1 MARTTIKFDLGDGRL
16 KSLSAQLR
24 RLDRELNK
32 VYNRGQSNN
41 NTISNRD
48 LTNLQQLFRAFQ
60 QATIGK
66 KDQLSEELQQAQLS
80 GNARLANTLSRELKE
95 LVEAQ
100 NTSNQFFLS
109 DRYQQ
114 VNQYRVKS
122 SKAFRDPKYDSEL
135 SDLRNRVGQLS
146 KELGQLSN
154 RSKIFDS
161 RWDTSYNTGVIS
173 HERFEQ
179 YRGTGQTLFEQ
190 VSQGRY
196 QFNELR
202 KEYNNTL
209 TGYQNQRDHLQDLI
223 NQGGD
228 TQDLIK
234 QRSAI
239 DEQIEALKKYGDTF
253 ERLSY
258 TLGQTQQRVKQTQG
272 KVETASDDPS
282 LKILSPEN
290 SISGILRNRAG
301 FIARTA
307 IASGL
312 ATARASIN
320 TGDRERL
327 DNFDSIKSIA
337 YARNGQDH
345 RVMMN
350 LANAGYDM
358 GLNIDQTAQFANAY
372 TSSTGNANLNKSQ
385 LSDLTKSWGGL
396 YQYSG
401 AKEQTTLALAYMVGV
416 TGNYQNARK
425 SSSIA
430 RSIQNEITNSGMSAK
445 ADEQQLALTSMYQ
458 VASQSAGGLSA
469 SGQREIAGFQ
479 GQMASLGSD
488 MQGQQGAQAY
498 SGLVGAFNPMSKEAR
513 MIWGGED
520 PQYRTQRGQADL
532 TERMQKAP
540 EHPEYYREP
549 IKNLLTHASATTNN
563 KGKQRE
569 IAASNLVQLSGGSL
583 SMDQANKMIKAYQ
596 DGKFTKKR
604 INSIVKGNGKG
615 QKDKYDMTS
624 IKGRQQYYAAY
635 KKNAIQTSHALDT
648 LRKKLTWINRI
659 LPFAPIISGIAQGG
673 ISTIADLGTRAFIN
687 NPRGS
692 LKSARNFML
701 KSSVFNA
708 EKAGRTGSRTGGLKN
723 LFKRGAKTSART
735 TQKAITGAKGSN
747 KGKLIGMGL
756 TALGATTMGLFSS
769 NDKADASTRSDSQDS
784 KAEPSIAGKHKG
796 KKSKVQD
803 INKLRSS
810 IKAKR
815 KLLWHAEWRLIDYL
829 NDYWDILLRKA
840 KEMAKN
846 SGSDDDGGDI
856 GDTSDLDKA
865 AKAVA
870 KKVGKKLGIDP
881 KMIYAQEWQE
891 MGPHMSLAPSYAG
904 KYHNLAGIKW
914 AGQSGAKEGSG
925 GSDDG
930 GNYADFDSWN
940 SYAEAYAQTLSGYAD
955 ELKAAGDDYAKY
967 ASVLKSHN
975 YFSGPLGPYINGMKA
990 GGAAYALGGIRNH
1003 ALGGNFAGAT
1013 PRNNSNVTNQ
1023 MLTDIRTVQQMTR
1036 IRQPRN
1042 YIKTVRNKAKINTN
1056 IQIESQGQPSKQ
1068 DLIDQVINDTF
1079 NLWVNNKQAQ
1089 QLNAYFANESSGL
1102 I

>member
-100 NTSNQFFLS
+100 KTSNQFFLS

-122 SKAFRDPKYDSEL
+122 SKDFRDPKYASEL

-190 VSQGRY
+190 VSQGRD

-209 TGYQNQRDHLQDLI
+209 TGYQSQRDHLQDLI

-312 ATARASIN
+312 VTARSSIN

-350 LANAGYDM
+350 LANAGYGM

-385 LSDLTKSWGGL
+385 LSNLTKSWGGL

-445 ADEQQLALTSMYQ
+445 ADEQQSALTDMYQ
-458 VASQSAGGLSA
+458 VASQSAGGLSV
-469 SGQREIAGFQ
+469 SGQREIVGFQ

-498 SGLVGAFNPMSKEAR
+498 SGLVSAFNPMSKEAR

-673 ISTIADLGTRAFIN
+673 ISTIADLGTRVFIN

-708 EKAGRTGSRTGGLKN
+708 EKAGRTGSLRN
-723 LFKRGAKTSART
+723 LFKRGAKASAKTAQEATR
-735 TQKAITGAKGSN
+735 GVKGSG

-756 TALGATTMGLFSS
+756 TAIGATTMGLFSS
-769 NDKADASTRSDSQDS
+769 NDKADASTRGTDQDS

-846 SGSDDDGGDI
+846 SSGDDGGDI
-856 GDTSDLDKA
+856 SGLSGKGDKA
-865 AKAVA
+865 IRAIAKAVA
-870 KKVGKKLGIDP
+870 KKDNLDAKLV
-881 KMIYAQEWQE
+881 YAQLALESADGTSQE
-891 MGPHMSLAPSYAG
+891 AVKDNNFS
-904 KYHNLAGIKW
+904 GIK
-914 AGQSGAKEGSG
+914 GSG
-925 GSDDG
+925 GGAATDDG
-930 GNYADFDSWN
+930 GTYQHFDSISDFAN
-940 SYAEAYAQTLSGYAD
+940 RYAEVLKAFPLHKGMSPEEYASALKHGKYGAYYTADEGSYAAQLKTWAD
-955 ELKAAGDDYAKY
+955 K
-967 ASVLKSHN
+967 
-975 YFSGPLGPYINGMKA
+975 
-990 GGAAYALGGIRNH
+990 YALGGIRNH
-1003 ALGGNFAGAT
+1003 ALGGNFAG
-1013 PRNNSNVTNQ
+1013 NNSQANNNLTNQ

-1089 QLNAYFANESSGL
+1089 QLNDYFANESSGL

>member
-1 MARTTIKFDLGDGRL
+1 MAKTTIKFDLGDGRL

-60 QATIGK
+60 QATVGK

-100 NTSNQFFLS
+100 QTSNQFFLS

-179 YRGTGQTLFEQ
+179 YRGTGQILFEQ
-190 VSQGRY
+190 VSQGRD

-312 ATARASIN
+312 ATARVSIN

-337 YARNGQDH
+337 YARKGQDH

-445 ADEQQLALTSMYQ
+445 ADEQQSALTSMYQ

-479 GQMASLGSD
+479 GQMATLGSN

-673 ISTIADLGTRAFIN
+673 ISTIADLGTRAFIK
-687 NPRGS
+687 NPKGS

-708 EKAGRTGSRTGGLKN
+708 EKAGRTGLRTGSLKN

-735 TQKAITGAKGSN
+735 AHKAITGAKGSG

-756 TALGATTMGLFSS
+756 TVLGATTMGLFSS

-784 KAEPSIAGKHKG
+784 KAEPSIAGKHRG

-810 IKAKR
+810 VKAKR

-846 SGSDDDGGDI
+846 SNGNDDGGDI
-856 GDTSDLDKA
+856 SGLSGKGDKA
-865 AKAVA
+865 IRAIAKAVA
-870 KKVGKKLGIDP
+870 KKDNLDAKLV
-881 KMIYAQEWQE
+881 YAQLALESTDGTSQE
-891 MGPHMSLAPSYAG
+891 AVKDNNFS
-904 KYHNLAGIKW
+904 GIK
-914 AGQSGAKEGSG
+914 GSG
-925 GSDDG
+925 GGTATDG
-930 GNYADFDSWN
+930 VGGTYQHFDSISDFAN
-940 SYAEAYAQTLSGYAD
+940 RYAEVLSAYPLHKGMTP
-955 ELKAAGDDYAKY
+955 EEY
-967 ASVLKSHN
+967 ASALKHGKYGAYYEDSESHYASMLKSWAD
-975 YFSGPLGPYINGMKA
+975 K
-990 GGAAYALGGIRNH
+990 YALGGIRNH

-1013 PRNNSNVTNQ
+1013 PQANNNLTNQ

-1068 DLIDQVINDTF
+1068 DLIDQVINDNF

-1089 QLNAYFANESSGL
+1089 QLNDYFANESSGL

>member
-190 VSQGRY
+190 VSQGRD

-272 KVETASDDPS
+272 KVETASDDSS

-312 ATARASIN
+312 ATTRASIN

-327 DNFDSIKSIA
+327 DNFDNIKSIA

-350 LANAGYDM
+350 LTNAGYDM

-445 ADEQQLALTSMYQ
+445 ADEQQSALTSMYQ

-498 SGLVGAFNPMSKEAR
+498 SGLVSAFNPMSKEAR

-673 ISTIADLGTRAFIN
+673 ISTIADLGTRAFIK
-687 NPRGS
+687 NPKGS
-692 LKSARNFML
+692 LKGARNFML

-708 EKAGRTGSRTGGLKN
+708 EKAGRTGGLKN
-723 LFKRGAKTSART
+723 LFKRGAKASAKTAQEATR
-735 TQKAITGAKGSN
+735 GVKGSG

-756 TALGATTMGLFSS
+756 TALGTTAMGLFSS
-769 NDKADASTRSDSQDS
+769 SDKADASTRGTDQDS

-846 SGSDDDGGDI
+846 SNGDDGGDI
-856 GDTSDLDKA
+856 SGLSGKGDKA
-865 AKAVA
+865 IRAIAKAVA
-870 KKVGKKLGIDP
+870 KKDNLDAKLV
-881 KMIYAQEWQE
+881 YAQLALESADGTSQE
-891 MGPHMSLAPSYAG
+891 AVKDNNFS
-904 KYHNLAGIKW
+904 GIK
-914 AGQSGAKEGSG
+914 GSG
-925 GSDDG
+925 GGAATDDG
-930 GNYADFDSWN
+930 GTYQHFDSISDFAN
-940 SYAEAYAQTLSGYAD
+940 RYAEVLKAFPLHKGMSPEEYASALKHGKYGAYYTADEGSYAAQLKTWAD
-955 ELKAAGDDYAKY
+955 K
-967 ASVLKSHN
+967 
-975 YFSGPLGPYINGMKA
+975 
-990 GGAAYALGGIRNH
+990 YALGGIRNH
-1003 ALGGNFAGAT
+1003 ALGGNFDGVT
-1013 PRNNSNVTNQ
+1013 PQANNNLTNQ

-1089 QLNAYFANESSGL
+1089 QLNDYFANESSGL

>member
-32 VYNRGQSNN
+32 IYNRGQSNN

-80 GNARLANTLSRELKE
+80 GNARLANTLYRELKE

-100 NTSNQFFLS
+100 QTSNQFFLS

-190 VSQGRY
+190 VSQGRD

-327 DNFDSIKSIA
+327 DNFDNIKSIA

-358 GLNIDQTAQFANAY
+358 GLNIDQTAQFTNAY

-445 ADEQQLALTSMYQ
+445 ADEQQSALTSMYQ

-498 SGLVGAFNPMSKEAR
+498 SGLVSAFNPMSKEAR

-624 IKGRQQYYAAY
+624 IKGRQQYYASY

-659 LPFAPIISGIAQGG
+659 LPFAPSISGIAQGG
-673 ISTIADLGTRAFIN
+673 ISTIADLGTRAFIK

-692 LKSARNFML
+692 FKSARNFML

-708 EKAGRTGSRTGGLKN
+708 EKAGRTGSLRN
-723 LFKRGAKTSART
+723 LFKRGAKISDKTAQEATR
-735 TQKAITGAKGSN
+735 GFKGSG

-756 TALGATTMGLFSS
+756 TALGTTAMGLFSS
-769 NDKADASTRSDSQDS
+769 SDKADASTRGTDQDS

-846 SGSDDDGGDI
+846 SNGDDGGDI
-856 GDTSDLDKA
+856 SGLSGKGDKA
-865 AKAVA
+865 IRAIAKAVA
-870 KKVGKKLGIDP
+870 KKDNLDAKLV
-881 KMIYAQEWQE
+881 YAQLALESADGTSQE
-891 MGPHMSLAPSYAG
+891 AVKDNNFS
-904 KYHNLAGIKW
+904 GIK
-914 AGQSGAKEGSG
+914 GSG
-925 GSDDG
+925 GGAATDDG
-930 GNYADFDSWN
+930 GTYQHFDSISDFAN
-940 SYAEAYAQTLSGYAD
+940 RYAEVLKAFPLHKGMSPEEYASALKHGKYGAYYTADEGSYAAQLKTWAD
-955 ELKAAGDDYAKY
+955 K
-967 ASVLKSHN
+967 
-975 YFSGPLGPYINGMKA
+975 
-990 GGAAYALGGIRNH
+990 YALGGIRNH
-1003 ALGGNFAGAT
+1003 ALGGNFDGVT
-1013 PRNNSNVTNQ
+1013 PQANNNLTNQ

-1089 QLNAYFANESSGL
+1089 QLNDYFANESSGL

>member
-179 YRGTGQTLFEQ
+179 YRGTGQALFEQ

-209 TGYQNQRDHLQDLI
+209 TGYQNQRDHLQNLI

-337 YARNGQDH
+337 YTRNGQDH

-350 LANAGYDM
+350 LANAGYGM

-372 TSSTGNANLNKSQ
+372 TYSTGNANLNKSQ
-385 LSDLTKSWGGL
+385 LNNLTKSWGGL

-479 GQMASLGSD
+479 GQMASLGID

-498 SGLVGAFNPMSKEAR
+498 SGLVSAFNPMSKEAR

-540 EHPEYYREP
+540 EHPEYYQEP
-549 IKNLLTHASATTNN
+549 IKNLLIHASATTNN

-723 LFKRGAKTSART
+723 LFKRGAKASDKTAQEATR
-735 TQKAITGAKGSN
+735 GVKGSG

-756 TALGATTMGLFSS
+756 TAIGATTMGLFSS
-769 NDKADASTRSDSQDS
+769 NDKADASTRSNSQDS
-784 KAEPSIAGKHKG
+784 KAEPSIAGKHKS

-846 SGSDDDGGDI
+846 SNGDDGGDI
-856 GDTSDLDKA
+856 SGLSGKGDKA
-865 AKAVA
+865 IRAIAKAVA
-870 KKVGKKLGIDP
+870 KKDNLDAKLV
-881 KMIYAQEWQE
+881 YAQLALESADGTSQE
-891 MGPHMSLAPSYAG
+891 AQKDNNFS
-904 KYHNLAGIKW
+904 GIK
-914 AGQSGAKEGSG
+914 GSG
-925 GSDDG
+925 GGAATDDG
-930 GNYADFDSWN
+930 GTYQHFDSISDFAN
-940 SYAEAYAQTLSGYAD
+940 RYAEVLKAFPLHKGMSPEEYASALKHGKYGAYYTADEGSYAAQLKTWAD
-955 ELKAAGDDYAKY
+955 K
-967 ASVLKSHN
+967 
-975 YFSGPLGPYINGMKA
+975 
-990 GGAAYALGGIRNH
+990 YALGGIRNH
-1003 ALGGNFAGAT
+1003 ALGGNFDGAT
-1013 PRNNSNVTNQ
+1013 PQANNNNLTNQ

-1089 QLNAYFANESSGL
+1089 KLNDYFANESSGL

>member
-161 RWDTSYNTGVIS
+161 RWDTSYNTGVVS

-190 VSQGRY
+190 VSQGRD

-272 KVETASDDPS
+272 KVETASDDSS

-301 FIARTA
+301 FIARTS

-312 ATARASIN
+312 VTARASIN

-445 ADEQQLALTSMYQ
+445 ADEQQSSLTSMYQ

-498 SGLVGAFNPMSKEAR
+498 SGLVSAFNPMSKEAR

-563 KGKQRE
+563 KDKQRE

-604 INSIVKGNGKG
+604 INSIAKGNGKG

-673 ISTIADLGTRAFIN
+673 ISTIADLGTRAFIK
-687 NPRGS
+687 NPKGS
-692 LKSARNFML
+692 LKGARNFML

-708 EKAGRTGSRTGGLKN
+708 EKAGRTGGLKN
-723 LFKRGAKTSART
+723 LFKRGAKASAKTAQEATR
-735 TQKAITGAKGSN
+735 GVKGSG

-756 TALGATTMGLFSS
+756 TALGTTAMGLFSS
-769 NDKADASTRSDSQDS
+769 SDKADASTRGTDQDS

-846 SGSDDDGGDI
+846 SNGDDGGDI
-856 GDTSDLDKA
+856 SGLSGKGDKA
-865 AKAVA
+865 IRAIAKAVA
-870 KKVGKKLGIDP
+870 KKDNLDAKLV
-881 KMIYAQEWQE
+881 YAQLALESADGTSQE
-891 MGPHMSLAPSYAG
+891 AQKDNNFS
-904 KYHNLAGIKW
+904 GIK
-914 AGQSGAKEGSG
+914 GSG
-925 GSDDG
+925 GGAATDDG
-930 GNYADFDSWN
+930 GTYQHFDSISDFAN
-940 SYAEAYAQTLSGYAD
+940 RYAEVLKAFPLHKGMSPEEYASALKHGKYGAYYTADEGSYAAQLKTWAD
-955 ELKAAGDDYAKY
+955 K
-967 ASVLKSHN
+967 
-975 YFSGPLGPYINGMKA
+975 
-990 GGAAYALGGIRNH
+990 YALGGIRNH
-1003 ALGGNFAGAT
+1003 ALGGNFDGVT
-1013 PRNNSNVTNQ
+1013 PQANNNLTNQ

-1089 QLNAYFANESSGL
+1089 QLNDYFANESSGL

>member
-1 MARTTIKFDLGDGRL
+1 MAKTTIKFDLGDGRL
-16 KSLSAQLR
+16 NSLSAQLR

-60 QATIGK
+60 QATVGK

-100 NTSNQFFLS
+100 QTSNQFFLS

-190 VSQGRY
+190 VSQGRD

-301 FIARTA
+301 FIARTS

-327 DNFDSIKSIA
+327 NNFDSIKSIA

-385 LSDLTKSWGGL
+385 LNNLTKSWGGL

-445 ADEQQLALTSMYQ
+445 ADEQQSSLTSMYQ

-498 SGLVGAFNPMSKEAR
+498 SGLVSAFNPMSKEAR

-673 ISTIADLGTRAFIN
+673 ISTIAGLGTRAFIK
-687 NPRGS
+687 NPKGS
-692 LKSARNFML
+692 LKGARNFML

-708 EKAGRTGSRTGGLKN
+708 EKAGRTGSRTGSLKN

-735 TQKAITGAKGSN
+735 AQKAITGAKGSG

-756 TALGATTMGLFSS
+756 TALGSTTMGLFSS
-769 NDKADASTRSDSQDS
+769 KDKADASTRGTDQDS

-846 SGSDDDGGDI
+846 SNGNDDGGDI
-856 GDTSDLDKA
+856 SGLSGKGDKA
-865 AKAVA
+865 IRAIAKAVA
-870 KKVGKKLGIDP
+870 KKDNLDAKLV
-881 KMIYAQEWQE
+881 YAQLALESTDGTSQE
-891 MGPHMSLAPSYAG
+891 AVKDNNFS
-904 KYHNLAGIKW
+904 GIK
-914 AGQSGAKEGSG
+914 GSG
-925 GSDDG
+925 GGTATDG
-930 GNYADFDSWN
+930 VGGTYQHFDSISDFAN
-940 SYAEAYAQTLSGYAD
+940 RYAEVLSAYPLHKGMTP
-955 ELKAAGDDYAKY
+955 EEY
-967 ASVLKSHN
+967 ASALKHGKYGAYYEDSESHYASMLKSWAD
-975 YFSGPLGPYINGMKA
+975 K
-990 GGAAYALGGIRNH
+990 YALGGIRNH

-1013 PRNNSNVTNQ
+1013 PQANNNLTNQ

-1089 QLNAYFANESSGL
+1089 QLNDYFANESSGL